1 MKTYPI
7 SDQLLQEIV
16 IYMRRQPWQDVNNIL
31 AGINNVLVA
40 DQQASVPKSNGGIE
54 AGAQSG
60 VG

>member
-7 SDQLLQEIV
+7 PDPLLQEIV
-16 IYMRRQPWQDVNNIL
+16 VYLRRQPWQDVNNIL

-54 AGAQSG
+54 AGTQSG